1 MTDVTEAAA
10 RASAA
15 SSRTPGLT
23 QQQCSML
30 VVLEDYS
37 STADLLLTLLRPQQ
51 HQKAAKW
58 HDEQLHEK

>member
-51 HQKAAKW
+51 HQKAAK
-58 HDEQLHEK
+58 